1 MAICSYLKPT
11 GERCRAQPMRSEQ
24 WCYVH
29 HPDLADRRQA
39 ASRKGGH
46 RGGRGRPVAELQDV
60 KRQLRKLADAVMAGE
75 ADRGDAAVA
84 GQLLG
89 TYIRAVSVEVK
100 LKEVLEMEER
110 IEALEQAREGG
121 SRWPV

>member
-1 MAICSYLKPT
+1 VAACSFIKPT

-29 HPDLADRRQA
+29 HPDLTHKRQA

-60 KRQLRKLADAVMAGE
+60 KRQLRELADSVMGGDT
-75 ADRGDAAVA
+75 DRGDAAVA

-89 TYIRAVSVEVK
+89 TYIRAVSVEAK
-100 LKEVLEMEER
+100 LREVEKLEGR
-110 IEALEQAREGG
+110 IAAPPR
-121 SRWPV
+121 V

>member
-1 MAICSYLKPT
+1 
-11 GERCRAQPMRSEQ
+11 MRSEQ

-60 KRQLRKLADAVMAGE
+60 KRQLRELADSVMDGE
-75 ADRGDAAVA
+75 TDRADAAIA

-110 IEALEQAREGG
+110 LAALEQSKGE
-121 SRWPV
+121 RWGA